1 MMGKM
6 IKHKIKK
13 IYKMLLDCNIV
24 YDNLKNINDNYIDIV
39 SSENRIKFIK
49 YDTEG
54 YYYSLDKEIPIAI
67 NCYEKNA
74 DHILREYIVRIKYM
88 KFKESQKYD
97 IEEKKRELVDETN
110 HILYRIMDRNCKIE
124 KDSIKYKYYN
134 RANNNEP
141 ISKLFYP
148 LKIFDINGIFINTI
162 YVESMR
168 LIYFDYEFWSIFF
181 LDNGFTKD
189 NGLYILP
196 EESFEAIKIAMD
208 IIHYGNTEILIPMDL
223 TTSIQLKNFISRFSN
238 SLFDPLKIY
247 LDNKISLYDQF
258 INSFQSTDYFLQL
271 LLKYSK
277 EYNSKRGSYFVGPP
291 ICCIDYDE

>member
-74 DHILREYIVRIKYM
+74 DHILREYIVIIKYM
-88 KFKESQKYD
+88 KFKESK
-97 IEEKKRELVDETN
+97 
-110 HILYRIMDRNCKIE
+110 
-124 KDSIKYKYYN
+124 KYKYYN